1 MGRAGPRPRRPP
13 SRYSLHF
20 WPLRHTPI
28 APSKTSRLLTP
39 PRRPALPR
47 LLRPTTRP
55 PPRPSPGYG
64 ARRGA
69 PSARA
74 AWMQTV
80 LTPRQCGL

>member
-55 PPRPSPGYG
+55 PPAHPPATGLAEVPLPRG
-64 ARRGA
+64 RRGC
-69 PSARA
+69 
-74 AWMQTV
+74 
-80 LTPRQCGL
+80 RQS

>member
-47 LLRPTTRP
+47 LLRPTTARP
-55 PPRPSPGYG
+55 PPPPPIPRLRGSP
-64 ARRGA
+64 RC
-69 PSARA
+69 PFRA
-74 AWMQTV
+74 GGVDADSPDT
-80 LTPRQCGL
+80 